1 MKITT
6 NTVLELSDEQRAFV
20 NACFIAGQAEN
31 AFPAHRSPPAD
42 GETVILAAVDDE
54 YAGFAS
60 FYIPEHIPL
69 VWLDLL
75 YVEPAYRRR
84 SVGTILA
91 AGVMAFAQREGLPFE
106 CGTLVGNEAMRA
118 LAASL
123 GLEGS
128 SILYRKEPVR

>member
-6 NTVLELSDEQRAFV
+6 SSVAELNDEQRAFV
-20 NACFIAGQAEN
+20 DSSFAAGKAEG
-31 AFPAHRSPPAD
+31 AFPAHRNPPGDGDTFIFASID
-42 GETVILAAVDDE
+42 GEYV
-54 YAGFAS
+54 GFAS
-60 FYIPEHIPL
+60 FFIPEHIGV

-75 YVEPAYRRR
+75 YVEPVYRRR
-84 SVGTILA
+84 SVGTVLA

-106 CGTLVGNEAMRA
+106 CGTLVSNEAMQS
-118 LAASL
+118 LAKSL